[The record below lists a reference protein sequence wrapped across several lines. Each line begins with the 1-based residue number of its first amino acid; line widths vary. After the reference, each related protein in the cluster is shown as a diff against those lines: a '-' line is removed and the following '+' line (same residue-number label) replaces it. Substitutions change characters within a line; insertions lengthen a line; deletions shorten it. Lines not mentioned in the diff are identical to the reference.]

1 MEHLPVLLKE
11 VVRALALRPGAS
23 GAEHALRIIDG
34 TLGGA
39 GHAEALLEATGPDS
53 WLLGIDQDP
62 EALER
67 SRQRL
72 ARFGE
77 RVHFRRGSFR
87 DLAALAQSAG
97 FGGANAQAVLL
108 DIGISSFQIDEAGR
122 GFAIQAEGPLD
133 MRMDPEQPL
142 TADEIVN
149 EWPQDELAD
158 IIYKYAEE
166 PRSRRVAR
174 AIVAARPLH
183 TTTELA
189 DVVARALGGQRG
201 KRTHPATAVFQ
212 ALRIVVNDELGAL
225 AAVLPQAV
233 ELLSPGGRLAVITF
247 HSLEDRSVKQ
257 FCQQE
262 ARDCICDT
270 LPGYVRST
278 IPQPCRCGHKA
289 TVKILTRKPI
299 VPGEAEISQNPR
311 SRSAKLRI
319 AERLYGA
326 GEDLSE

>member
-1 MEHLPVLLKE
+1 MAHIPVLLGE
-11 VVRALALRPGAS
+11 VVEGLALGPGA
-23 GAEHALRIIDG
+23 AAIDG

-39 GHAEALLEATGPDS
+39 GHAEALLEATSPDGR
-53 WLLGIDQDP
+53 LLGIDHDP

-67 SRQRL
+67 GRDRL

-77 RVHFRRGSFR
+77 RVVLRRGSFR
-87 DLAALAQSAG
+87 DLAALAESAG
-97 FGGANAQAVLL
+97 FGGSSVQGVLL
-108 DIGISSFQIDEAGR
+108 DVGISSYQIDEAGR

-142 TADEIVN
+142 TAAEIVN

-183 TTTELA
+183 TTTQLA
-189 DVVARALGGQRG
+189 DVVARALSGGGSHPQRG
-201 KRTHPATAVFQ
+201 RTHPATEVFQ
-212 ALRIVVNDELGAL
+212 ALRIAVNDELGAL
-225 AAVLPQAV
+225 EAGLPQAV
-233 ELLSPGGRLAVITF
+233 ELLAPGGRLAVIAF
-247 HSLEDRSVKQ
+247 HSLEDRLVKQ
-257 FCQQE
+257 FFQRE

-270 LPGYVRST
+270 LPGYVRSN

-289 TVKILTRKPI
+289 TVRILTRKPI
-299 VPGEAEISQNPR
+299 VPGQAEVDANPR

-319 AERLYGA
+319 AERVGA
-326 GEDLSE
+326 GEPAKEL